1 MDADFSDTPSARLC
15 GSCGMCCDGVLF
27 HAVELQKGDNARQLA
42 SLGIKL
48 RSKKGVSSFL
58 QPCSAHRDVAGACS
72 CAIYEQR
79 PLRCK
84 NFDCQQLRGL
94 LSGTITETMAREK
107 VQQARSQVEQIHG
120 LLDRITPTN
129 PNRSLAHRVANAL
142 TLPPGVERGALHEEL
157 ETAMKELESLLQ
169 KEFRVS

>member
-1 MDADFSDTPSARLC
+1 
-15 GSCGMCCDGVLF
+15 MCCDGVLF
-27 HAVELQKGDNARQLA
+27 HAVELQKGDNTRQLA

-58 QPCSAHRDVAGACS
+58 QPCSAHRDEAGACS

-94 LSGTITETMAREK
+94 LSGSIPETVAREQLRRATTL
-107 VQQARSQVEQIHG
+107 VIAASQLLELIRLHRGSSNVGSNILSSVSNSVEG
-120 LLDRITPTN
+120 NSSND
-129 PNRSLAHRVANAL
+129 AH
-142 TLPPGVERGALHEEL
+142 
-157 ETAMKELESLLQ
+157 
-169 KEFRVS
+169 

>member
-1 MDADFSDTPSARLC
+1 MVADLSDTPSARLC

-27 HAVELQKGDNARQLA
+27 HAVELQKEDNPRQLA
-42 SLGIKL
+42 SLGLKL

-58 QPCSAHRDVAGACS
+58 QPCSAHREEGGHCS
-72 CAIYEQR
+72 CSIYDQR

-94 LSGTITETMAREK
+94 LSGTITENVAQER
-107 VQQARSQVEQIHG
+107 VQQARSQVESILG
-120 LLDRITPTN
+120 LLDRISPTN

-157 ETAMKELESLLQ
+157 ETAMKALESLLQ
-169 KEFRVS
+169 KEFRV